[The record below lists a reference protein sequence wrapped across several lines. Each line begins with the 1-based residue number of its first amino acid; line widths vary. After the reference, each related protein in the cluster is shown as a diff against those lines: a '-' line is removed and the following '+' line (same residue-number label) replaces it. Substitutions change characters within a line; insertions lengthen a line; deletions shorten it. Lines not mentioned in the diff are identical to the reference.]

1 VSNGEIIAN
10 KFTGEMFRVPGT
22 PNNKDSKLAFI
33 RPSDTIISN
42 KYGLSDYVANT
53 GDLEGGEAMQG
64 TIMKALGKRGYK
76 NGKLPGFK
84 DGTFAI
90 NNILGNAIPAIASF
104 ARANEIKNQ
113 ALYQPNSESLASNPG
128 IYEGL
133 RDMDQRINS
142 YHILPHINDILSKGF
157 NQINN
162 VGGVGGGQKN
172 LWRLDAVRNAMDS
185 MADQFRAI
193 DQANA
198 QFKQQ
203 LGQTKVNAYSGIA
216 DRAMKG
222 RQFDNTLYAQ
232 EHGA

>member
-1 VSNGEIIAN
+1 
-10 KFTGEMFRVPGT
+10 
-22 PNNKDSKLAFI
+22 
-33 RPSDTIISN
+33 
-42 KYGLSDYVANT
+42 
-53 GDLEGGEAMQG
+53 
-64 TIMKALGKRGYK
+64 
-76 NGKLPGFK
+76 LPGFEN
-84 DGTFAI
+84 GAFAI

-142 YHILPHINDILSKGF
+142 YHILPHINDILAKGF

-162 VGGVGGGQKN
+162 VGGVSGGQRN

-203 LGQTKVNAYSGIA
+203 LGQTKVNAYSSVA

-222 RQFDNTLYAQ
+222 YQFDKTLYAQ
-232 EHGA
+232 EHGNQTEGWSSNDATGYGLLGNMYKGFNDYYMWRKSMDYFENE